1 MAEPAAPQPHLDS
14 VNHGESQTSD
24 ALIITPI
31 SQQDPTKTTAHYLGR
46 RLWRVLFD
54 LDLDRKLS
62 GWITPVP
69 DGIEFAALS
78 IRQVDALVLALED
91 VVAGRKISYST
102 PNPNQLT
109 FDLGVT

>member
-1 MAEPAAPQPHLDS
+1 M
-14 VNHGESQTSD
+14 
-24 ALIITPI
+24 ITPI
-31 SQQDPTKTTAHYLGR
+31 SQPASTKSTTYYLGR

-69 DGIEFAALS
+69 EGIEFAALS

-91 VVAGRKISYST
+91 VVAGRRISYST
-102 PNPNQLT
+102 PGRTQLT
-109 FDLGVT
+109 FDLSDV